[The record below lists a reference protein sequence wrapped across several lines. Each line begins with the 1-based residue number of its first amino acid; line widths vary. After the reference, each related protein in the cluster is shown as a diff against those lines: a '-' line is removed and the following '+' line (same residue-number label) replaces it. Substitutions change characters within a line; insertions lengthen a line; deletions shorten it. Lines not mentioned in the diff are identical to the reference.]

1 MLRDNFFE
9 PEEKYYYNAVE
20 AGSFWSN
27 NYIGY
32 KSNRKKT
39 LSVEKY
45 LDKVRPYLKDTKYN
59 LKISDV
65 WKNAIN
71 NSN

>member
-1 MLRDNFFE
+1 MIRYNLFE
-9 PEEKYYYNAVE
+9 PEEKGCYNAVE
-20 AGSFWSN
+20 VGSFWSN

-32 KSNRKKT
+32 ESKRKKA

-45 LDKVRPYLKDTKYN
+45 LYKVRPYLKDAKFN

-65 WKNAIN
+65 SKNIIN